1 MIEINVSDSQ
11 ACEADDARNE
21 ALALCKQAN
30 EIKPSRA
37 SAKNQRWLA
46 MQALALD
53 PLCVDAFVILAKCSD
68 DAEALE
74 KQKKFSESITT
85 LKKILQLDK
94 EDILNVRFKL
104 AYSYIRAGQL
114 QKAEE
119 FINESD
125 DEKAAP
131 FAYALLL
138 IHFLKG
144 YERDEWAEELAYK
157 AMSSNPCVSTYL
169 NGAKRPPNIFDDQ
182 TLCMNDEKEAYLYT
196 KEYGDLWLACPKAL
210 NTLVKIHSK
219 VATSILRERRKIQA
233 AIDALPRTD
242 VKAEKKPKRKKNG
255 QMELEL

>member
-1 MIEINVSDSQ
+1 M
-11 ACEADDARNE
+11 
-21 ALALCKQAN
+21 
-30 EIKPSRA
+30 
-37 SAKNQRWLA
+37 
-46 MQALALD
+46 D

-68 DAEALE
+68 DAEEKISYCKSAAKAFKQRYGNNFIPENDGNLGQIPEVLPFLTAMAVRAEALE

-94 EDILNVRFKL
+94 KDVLDARYKL
-104 AYSYIRAGQL
+104 AYIYIRTGQL

-125 DEKAAP
+125 DEKATP

-157 AMSSNPCVSTYL
+157 AMSSNPCVLTYL

-219 VATSILRERRKIQA
+219 VAASILRERRKIQD
-233 AIDALPRTD
+233 AIDDLPRAD
-242 VKAEKKPKRKKNG
+242 IKAEKKPKCKKNG